1 MVLVYSW
8 LIGVRREIGSVG
20 EEGGGGG
27 GMGVDEKRKRKS
39 YETDQLVCKNVY
51 VTVCQKYLRYIV
63 HAQYQLFP
71 SARARS

>member
-39 YETDQLVCKNVY
+39 YETDQLVCKKMCTLPCVKNIY
-51 VTVCQKYLRYIV
+51 VT
-63 HAQYQLFP
+63 
-71 SARARS
+71 